1 MPHVRAND
9 LDIGYDVIGDGPP
22 MVLLHAATSVG
33 RETYAAQI
41 PTLAA
46 RFRLYLPDARG
57 HGRTRWDVADGFE
70 AGWLVD
76 DLEAFV
82 DALDLDRFHLVGYS
96 MGGMTALGFAVRA
109 PERLRSL
116 VALGIATAREPR
128 ASVARRLMDPA
139 RILRD
144 DPAWAADLARLHDP
158 EDARGVH
165 QAPRDAGPGLAR
177 GRDPDRHERA
187 QALGRAHGEA
197 EAVIPP
203 IEQPTRWNGP
213 RSSCVDEC
221 LEIVH
226 QPPGLE
232 AVGHVPARPA
242 VPAGIRE
249 VQAEPG
255 GERRDLGRVL
265 LAPDQRRGVE
275 QHHRRTVADDV
286 VADVEVVGADL
297 RHRRDA
303 TAPVRAVRAG
313 SARDRSLPSRTR
325 THRPGWRTQCA
336 PGAR

>member
-76 DLEAFV
+76 DLAAFV

-158 EDARGVH
+158 
-165 QAPRDAGPGLAR
+165 GPG
-177 GRDPDRHERA
+177 
-187 QALGRAHGEA
+187 HGCMA
-197 EAVIPP
+197 AP
-203 IEQPTRWNGP
+203 
-213 RSSCVDEC
+213 
-221 LEIVH
+221 
-226 QPPGLE
+226 
-232 AVGHVPARPA
+232 
-242 VPAGIRE
+242 PAG
-249 VQAEPG
+249 G
-255 GERRDLGRVL
+255 GR
-265 LAPDQRRGVE
+265 
-275 QHHRRTVADDV
+275 
-286 VADVEVVGADL
+286 
-297 RHRRDA
+297 
-303 TAPVRAVRAG
+303 
-313 SARDRSLPSRTR
+313 
-325 THRPGWRTQCA
+325 
-336 PGAR
+336 

>member
-76 DLEAFV
+76 DLAALV

-128 ASVARRLMDPA
+128 ASVAAAADGPGPHPA
-139 RILRD
+139 RRPGLGGR
-144 DPAWAADLARLHDP
+144 PCPPPRSGPGHGCMAAP
-158 EDARGVH
+158 PARG
-165 QAPRDAGPGLAR
+165 
-177 GRDPDRHERA
+177 GR
-187 QALGRAHGEA
+187 
-197 EAVIPP
+197 
-203 IEQPTRWNGP
+203 
-213 RSSCVDEC
+213 
-221 LEIVH
+221 
-226 QPPGLE
+226 
-232 AVGHVPARPA
+232 
-242 VPAGIRE
+242 
-249 VQAEPG
+249 
-255 GERRDLGRVL
+255 
-265 LAPDQRRGVE
+265 
-275 QHHRRTVADDV
+275 
-286 VADVEVVGADL
+286 
-297 RHRRDA
+297 
-303 TAPVRAVRAG
+303 
-313 SARDRSLPSRTR
+313 
-325 THRPGWRTQCA
+325 
-336 PGAR
+336 

>member
-158 EDARGVH
+158 VQGTGAWQR
-165 QAPRDAGPGLAR
+165 L
-177 GRDPDRHERA
+177 
-187 QALGRAHGEA
+187 L
-197 EAVIPP
+197 
-203 IEQPTRWNGP
+203 
-213 RSSCVDEC
+213 
-221 LEIVH
+221 
-226 QPPGLE
+226 
-232 AVGHVPARPA
+232 PA
-242 VPAGIRE
+242 
-249 VQAEPG
+249 
-255 GERRDLGRVL
+255 
-265 LAPDQRRGVE
+265 
-275 QHHRRTVADDV
+275 VADDV
-286 VADVEVVGADL
+286 ARQPLLGPADL
-297 RHRRDA
+297 RRISPPTLVACGDRDPLVPVAQAAELARQVRDGRLLVVPGGHDILSQQPALVTEAMTGFHRA
-303 TAPVRAVRAG
+303 IE
-313 SARDRSLPSRTR
+313 
-325 THRPGWRTQCA
+325 
-336 PGAR
+336 PGAEASAASPSEGRP